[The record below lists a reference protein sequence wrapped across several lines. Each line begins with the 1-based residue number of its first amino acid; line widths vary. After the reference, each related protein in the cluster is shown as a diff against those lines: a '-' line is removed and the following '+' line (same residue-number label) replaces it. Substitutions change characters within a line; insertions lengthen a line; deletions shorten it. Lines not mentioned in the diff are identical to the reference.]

1 MKLGSLFPF
10 GSKTS
15 STSSSES
22 AEAAADK
29 KLPAGFRAGRRGSSD
44 DAVQRARVVSLSPR
58 CSDDMAAMC
67 GGSGLKYPSTSA
79 EAQANQV
86 AALGLLDKKEYAC
99 TVRQR

>member
-1 MKLGSLFPF
+1 
-10 GSKTS
+10 
-15 STSSSES
+15 
-22 AEAAADK
+22 
-29 KLPAGFRAGRRGSSD
+29 
-44 DAVQRARVVSLSPR
+44 VVSVSPR
-58 CSDDMAAMC
+58 CSDDLAMC